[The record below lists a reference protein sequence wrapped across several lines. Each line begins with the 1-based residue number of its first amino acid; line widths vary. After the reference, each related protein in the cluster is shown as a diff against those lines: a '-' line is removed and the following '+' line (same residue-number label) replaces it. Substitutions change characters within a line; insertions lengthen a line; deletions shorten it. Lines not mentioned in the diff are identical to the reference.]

1 MGKRAASDTSK
12 AVQRT
17 LFPTAVQ
24 PEAPKAVQPVA
35 PEAVQP
41 VAPEQ
46 SVEMIVD
53 DVVDDQLDQPVA
65 TEQTEQPVAPAE
77 ETPPV
82 APTEETP
89 STPAKKKAKSEP
101 ATPPAK
107 PKPMAAGTATVSIGA
122 AASGAG
128 NLVAAPLKEPPTAPT
143 ATRIS
148 LGLPETMPLRPEKPS
163 DHQIAT
169 GHAQTVT
176 QYMRKLEPYVRAKL
190 TLKMSKMPGVML
202 QTPLHAQVSPSI
214 AENDAAILKSFKE
227 PLNKDNCL
235 RALQSTGM
243 YEASVP
249 LWKLNLSGKEWEGF
263 FPTSLR
269 GRNTRQPVAPGQGP
283 SSYGLTRSKRSSAA
297 SFSRASFHP
306 R

>member
-1 MGKRAASDTSK
+1 M
-12 AVQRT
+12 
-17 LFPTAVQ
+17 
-24 PEAPKAVQPVA
+24 
-35 PEAVQP
+35 
-41 VAPEQ
+41 
-46 SVEMIVD
+46 
-53 DVVDDQLDQPVA
+53 
-65 TEQTEQPVAPAE
+65 
-77 ETPPV
+77 

-122 AASGAG
+122 AARGAG
-128 NLVAAPLKEPPTAPT
+128 KLVAVPLKEPPTAPT
-143 ATRIS
+143 ETRIA
-148 LGLPETMPLRPEKPS
+148 LGLPECMPMRPEKPS
-163 DHQIAT
+163 EHQIAT
-169 GHAQTVT
+169 GHASTVK
-176 QYMRKLEPYVRAKL
+176 QYMNKLEPYVRTKL
-190 TLKMSKMPGVML
+190 TVKLAKHPGVML
-202 QTPLHAQVSPSI
+202 DSPLHFQVSPKI
-214 AENDAAILKSFKE
+214 TENDEQVVKSFKE
-227 PLNKDNCL
+227 PLNKENCL

-249 LWKLNLSGKEWEGF
+249 VWKLNLSGKEWEGF